1 VSDRAGPAPKGGTR
15 VAPALRP
22 SGRAGRALYWTVFG
36 VALGLAA
43 LFLSWRGLAAVDF
56 AYPVFYDHL
65 AIDATIEREGPRN
78 SLRPGFHR
86 TDRGERE
93 RLFGAIVT
101 AVRDH
106 GRGLEDLVYHTPDGR
121 ALGTLL
127 TPAEIQHLEDV
138 AVLVA
143 GFEAAGWA
151 ALALAALLAIG
162 AARARLA
169 MPGLAPLGLGAGAL
183 VAIGTGVVFAIGPVT
198 VFYWLHEQIFPPD
211 HRWFFHYDES
221 LMAMMMQAPNLFGA
235 IALLWLVLAVGLL
248 VAMWLATARALKP
261 RSPRGGRQAP
271 AAETTRLTRSR

>member
-1 VSDRAGPAPKGGTR
+1 
-15 VAPALRP
+15 
-22 SGRAGRALYWTVFG
+22 VFG
-36 VALGLAA
+36 VALGIAA

-56 AYPVFYDHL
+56 AYPVFYDAL

-86 TDRGERE
+86 TGRGERE

-121 ALGTLL
+121 ALGALL

-221 LMAMMMQAPNLFGA
+221 LMAMMMQAPKLFGA

-248 VAMWLATARALKP
+248 AAMWLATARALKP